1 MNSCQARVFI
11 NGLDGK
17 LLTTFASYSF
27 SRLIKKATIYL
38 SLTLAIKREAPSL
51 TRFLSQIEMN
61 ITSKAN
67 ITSTIDFGSEK
78 IVRSMTEGIAWCT
91 AFILATLLVVLGNL
105 LTIVLFAANKS
116 LRRKSLYLVINMAF
130 ADLMLGTLSMPG
142 YVFFIGGNNFQLWT
156 GRMSSSLDY
165 AHDIVDSVFMHAS
178 LISVAAISCE
188 RFCVIASP
196 YGYRRT
202 VSMKT
207 YYAIISM
214 SWMLTFLVTGFEIA
228 LDRLISPVYGSYVWI
243 SFGLIV
249 TFVICG
255 CNIRIW
261 RTFQNGELTLQAQNR
276 EARNRRLTKTLLF
289 VTVLALL
296 AWIPLIVMDASQVVF
311 GVEIPAGNF
320 YYTVT
325 LLNYSNSFLN
335 PVVYGLRIPEFR
347 QVLFG
352 ISCFKRRP
360 SLKNAKRKHNFTLT
374 SGTRLRTLRTN
385 YSHRRTS
392 SEVKTTRET
401 SL

>member
-1 MNSCQARVFI
+1 
-11 NGLDGK
+11 
-17 LLTTFASYSF
+17 
-27 SRLIKKATIYL
+27 
-38 SLTLAIKREAPSL
+38 
-51 TRFLSQIEMN
+51 MN

-67 ITSTIDFGSEK
+67 ITSAVDFGSK
-78 IVRSMTEGIAWCT
+78 MIVRSMAEGIAWCA
-91 AFILATLLVVLGNL
+91 AFILATLLVVSGNL

-188 RFCVIASP
+188 RFCVITSP

-207 YYAIISM
+207 YLAIISL
-214 SWMLTFLVTGFEIA
+214 SWMLTILVTGFEIV
-228 LDRLISPVYGSYVWI
+228 LDRLISPVYGSYAWI

-261 RTFQNGELTLQAQNR
+261 RTFQSGELTLQAQNR

-289 VTVLALL
+289 VSVLALL
-296 AWIPLIVMDASQVVF
+296 AWVPLILMDASQVLF

-320 YYTVT
+320 YFTVT

-335 PVVYGLRIPEFR
+335 PVVYGLRIREFR
-347 QVLFG
+347 QVLFN

-360 SLKNAKRKHNFTLT
+360 SVKLKNTKRSRKHHFTLT
-374 SGTRLRTLRTN
+374 SDTRLRTLRTN

-392 SEVKTTRET
+392 LEEESIRET